1 MTKMLVCGGRDY
13 ADVPWIWLNLDR
25 IDNERKVQCIIDGA
39 QSKYDPSRG
48 MIGTDYW
55 AHQWALARAR
65 KCDRFPADWDT
76 HNKSAGPRRN
86 QQMVDEGQ
94 PDFVVA
100 FPGGAGTADM
110 INRARAAGIE
120 VIEIPSR
127 I

>member
-65 KCDRFPADWDT
+65 SVIGSRLIGILITNRLARDATNKWLTKASQILLLRF
-76 HNKSAGPRRN
+76 R
-86 QQMVDEGQ
+86 E
-94 PDFVVA
+94 
-100 FPGGAGTADM
+100 
-110 INRARAAGIE
+110 ARERPI
-120 VIEIPSR
+120 
-127 I
+127 